1 MNSELTFSRQT
12 DFAFSHVRGNGA
24 AADLERIYGDLP
36 SRWFRYKLHP
46 KGVFLARL
54 GDREFYV
61 FGPAGT
67 LPGTASYGLETY
79 VFQRSDAVFSFDG
92 DGYLAFLREL
102 CAYDFATSEPDEF
115 ILANLAG
122 VSCWIRV
129 PPKRSTQ
136 VLMGCDPSYGNYM
149 DETLTEVLRE
159 FLSAHRR
166 KEEI

>member
-1 MNSELTFSRQT
+1 MSSELTFSRQT

-24 AADLERIYGDLP
+24 VADLERIYGDLP
-36 SRWFRYKLHP
+36 SGWFRYNLRP

-67 LPGTASYGLETY
+67 LPRKVSYGPETY
-79 VFQRSDAVFSFDG
+79 VFQRSDAVFAFDG
-92 DGYLAFLREL
+92 DGYLAFLCEL
-102 CAYDFATSEPDEF
+102 CAYDFSISERDEF
-115 ILANLAG
+115 ILTNLAG
-122 VSCWIRV
+122 VSCWIRM
-129 PPKRSTQ
+129 PPKSSTQ

-149 DETLTEVLRE
+149 NETLTEVLRE

-166 KEEI
+166 KEET